1 MEQNPELADR
11 MAKALAQVE
20 AEFPDPP
27 NALDPLHV
35 PAHVAA
41 RWQAAICREAER
53 RALDHGST
61 PTDDLDPVEP
71 HDDISGE
78 KRNPQVDPGTG

>member
-1 MEQNPELADR
+1 MEQNPELADLL
-11 MAKALAQVE
+11 AKALAQVE

-41 RWQAAICREAER
+41 RWQAVICREAER
-53 RALDHGST
+53 RALNHGGAALA
-61 PTDDLDPVEP
+61 DDSDPVEP
-71 HDDISGE
+71 LHDTSD
-78 KRNPQVDPGTG
+78 NPQVDPDTG